1 MFHGVKRNNLSPEG
15 ATGPYAIRV
24 LDRALDTLEAL
35 RDASHPLTLQEFS
48 ALLPQAKSS
57 IFRLLSNLERR
68 GYVERTPDRKYQLGT
83 AWLRFRASGGY
94 GALTE
99 IAAPQMRQLLQTF
112 GETVNLGVL
121 RDGEVFYLEIFQSP
135 HSFRMAAAPG
145 TRSPMHSTALGKAIA
160 AFLPLSELDTII
172 RTKGLAAFTYRTI
185 TTRAALVRE
194 LTRIRTRGY
203 AEDNGETELEACCVG
218 APIRR
223 AGGETI
229 GAISLSGPIS
239 RMRPI
244 KHAAGQAILA
254 ACQAISMALATTAPR
269 PTPRGR

>member
-1 MFHGVKRNNLSPEG
+1 MKHIASPLGGVT
-15 ATGPYAIRV
+15 APYAIRV
-24 LDRALDTLEAL
+24 LDRALDTLEVM
-35 RDASHPLTLQEFS
+35 RDAGHPLTLQEFS

-68 GYVERTPDRKYQLGT
+68 GYVQRTRDRKYELGA
-83 AWLRFRASGGY
+83 AWLRFRARGGY

-99 IAAPQMRQLLQTF
+99 IAAPQMRRLLQTF

-121 RDGEVFYLEIFQSP
+121 RDGEVFYLEILQSP

-160 AFLPLSELDTII
+160 AFLPLSEVDAII
-172 RTKGLAAFTYRTI
+172 RARGLVAFTSRTI

-194 LTRIRTRGY
+194 MTRIRTRGY
-203 AEDNGETELEACCVG
+203 AEDNGETEPEASCVG
-218 APIRR
+218 APIRH
-223 AGGETI
+223 AGGEAI

-244 KHAAGQAILA
+244 KHAAGQAVLA
-254 ACQAISMALATTAPR
+254 ACQAISTTLSTTAPR
-269 PTPRGR
+269 PTPKGR